1 MALIFFFL
9 CAVQA
14 ATGAS
19 LPAIPTTHVVDEAQ
33 SLTPQVVQA
42 VDELLGEH
50 DRLTGEQILYAVF
63 PSLDGE
69 DLVERT
75 SSVFS
80 HWKPGQIGKH
90 NGILVAIYWADRK
103 VRIEVGYGLEGVLT
117 DAKSKSI
124 IEDVLVPRL
133 KDDDPNGGV
142 IATVVTILE
151 ILESPLAREG
161 KIDEILRGVARPI
174 SRDARGRHQMKAPL
188 WVIVLGFGI
197 ALFLG
202 VFFNAL
208 AAEAHYTSGGWYHPR
223 PGGRLRRRLS
233 GGGFGFPIG
242 GGGGGG
248 FMGGGGRSGGG
259 GASGSW

>member
-1 MALIFFFL
+1 M
-9 CAVQA
+9 
-14 ATGAS
+14 
-19 LPAIPTTHVVDEAQ
+19 
-33 SLTPQVVQA
+33 
-42 VDELLGEH
+42 
-50 DRLTGEQILYAVF
+50 
-63 PSLDGE
+63 
-69 DLVERT
+69 
-75 SSVFS
+75 
-80 HWKPGQIGKH
+80 
-90 NGILVAIYWADRK
+90 
-103 VRIEVGYGLEGVLT
+103 T

-208 AAEAHYTSGGWYHPR
+208 PRSALYVGRRYHPG
-223 PGGRLRRRLS
+223 PA
-233 GGGFGFPIG
+233 
-242 GGGGGG
+242 
-248 FMGGGGRSGGG
+248 GG
-259 GASGSW
+259 GAPIGSVLVFDWGGRR